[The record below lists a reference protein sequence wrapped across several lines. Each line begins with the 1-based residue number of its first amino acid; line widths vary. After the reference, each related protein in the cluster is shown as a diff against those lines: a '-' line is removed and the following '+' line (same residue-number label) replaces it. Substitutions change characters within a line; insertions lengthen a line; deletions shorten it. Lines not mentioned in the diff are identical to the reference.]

1 MTDARNKRLRDRL
14 EAYWKH
20 PSMDLFD
27 ELAVDVFRYQAS
39 RNPVYARY
47 LELLQCD
54 PGAVEAPE
62 RIPFLPI
69 RLFKTHAL
77 RTGDWVPETVFT
89 SSGTT
94 GKTTSRHEVRDLAF
108 YLHNTERGFRH
119 FFGPVEENAVLAL
132 LPSYLERKGSSLV
145 TMAGHFIR
153 RSGYPESGF
162 FLHQYD
168 ALIDRIG
175 QLLDQGAPTLLLG
188 VTFALLDL
196 AERGPFPWSAL
207 KVMETG
213 GMKGRRREMVR
224 EEVHR
229 RLCAAFDV
237 DRVYSEY
244 GMTELFSQAY
254 SAGGGV
260 FRPVPG
266 MRVQARQITDP
277 FAAAPPGKTG
287 VLNLIDLANLDTI
300 SFVATDDLGRVFPDG
315 SFEVLGRLD
324 HSDLRG
330 CNLLV
335 L

>member
-1 MTDARNKRLRDRL
+1 MANTPNQRLYDRM
-14 EAYWKH
+14 EAYWKR
-20 PSMDLFD
+20 PSPAFFDDL
-27 ELAVDVFRYQAS
+27 AMDVFREQAS

-47 LELLQCD
+47 LELLGCD
-54 PGAVEAPE
+54 TTAVQYPGQ
-62 RIPFLPI
+62 IPFLPI
-69 RLFKTHAL
+69 SLFKTHLL
-77 RTGDWVPETVFT
+77 RTGEWTPEMHFT

-94 GKTTSRHEVRDLAF
+94 AKTASRHDVRKLEV
-108 YLHNTERGFRH
+108 YLQNTERGFRH
-119 FFGPVEENAVLAL
+119 FFGPVEGYAVLAL
-132 LPSYLERKGSSLV
+132 LPSYLERQGSSLV
-145 TMAGHFIR
+145 AMAGHFIR

-168 ALIDRIG
+168 ALIRHID
-175 QLLDQGAPTLLLG
+175 LLMEKRVPTLLLG

-196 AERGPFPWSAL
+196 AERGPFRWSGL
-207 KVMETG
+207 MVMETG

-229 RLCAAFDV
+229 RLCAAFAV

-254 SAGGGV
+254 SMGDGL
-260 FRPVPG
+260 FRPAPG

-277 FAAAPPGKTG
+277 FAAPPLGKTG
-287 VLNLIDLANLDTI
+287 VLNIIDLANLDTI